1 MSEILSAATLVDG
14 IKILPER
21 VDEII
26 SDLSRIALKSNGQNT
41 AAAISCLA
49 HITAQITHSPK
60 AILNLAQK
68 CFSSISSIAKTTNY
82 GFENGNKNENGN
94 FQTGQNPAP
103 HVRARTVVTDIQAAR
118 VQRCLVVL
126 GYICEKS
133 RKCSEIFKSSQHQN
147 IENSDD
153 NDDNNGDN
161 DGDNDSRNG
170 GKNRGNIKGNHP
182 GSSSGPRTKFLSE
195 EETAVTYICD
205 ISTVTERN
213 LNGCC
218 YSASVFALSVPMP
231 QVQARAVQC
240 LCGVFVGE

>member
-26 SDLSRIALKSNGQNT
+26 QDLSRIALKSNGQNT
-41 AAAISCLA
+41 AAAIACLA

-94 FQTGQNPAP
+94 LHTGQNPAP

-133 RKCSEIFKSSQHQN
+133 RKCSEIFKSSQNQN
-147 IENSDD
+147 IENSD
-153 NDDNNGDN
+153 NNGDN
-161 DGDNDSRNG
+161 NDNYSR
-170 GKNRGNIKGNHP
+170 NRGNIKGNYP

-205 ISTVTERN
+205 ISTVTECN

-218 YSASVFALSVPMP
+218 YSASVFALSIPMP

-240 LCGVFVGE
+240 LCGVFVGECVCG